1 MQKKLF
7 YANNKKSFYRFTAAV
22 VIAHVLPSSAQA
34 EDDAPNKASVL
45 EVPKIEVIGTTPLP
59 GIGVPLEKFPANVQ
73 NISAE
78 KIGKQKAL
86 GIADFIDQNSGS
98 VTAGAGQNNPFQPD
112 ISFRGFAAS
121 PLLGTPMGLSVY
133 MDGVRIN
140 ESFGDVVN
148 WDLIPQSAISSVQ
161 LIPGSNP
168 VFGLNTLGGAL
179 SINTKSGLHYP
190 GYRAQAY
197 AGLFGRRAFEF
208 DAGGRDD
215 KLDYFVTGNI
225 FSERGWRE
233 HSTSSVKQLFG
244 KFGYEDDDTDFDL
257 SFNFADNTLEGVQAL
272 PVSMLNNP
280 RQAYTYPD
288 RTNNKLATVNL
299 KASDFIGGN
308 EEHLIAGN
316 IYLRKLKSDT
326 FSSNLNAD
334 YDGSPYDG
342 TPNSIQAFNDTHVVD
357 QTGYGAALQYTSL
370 APIGNYQN
378 QLVVGASADVG
389 RADFTQSNQPAIF
402 TADRGT
408 SATVPFR
415 IDTLAKTRNDYFGL
429 LFTDSLSID
438 KQWTLTLSG
447 RYNQAKVKIEDVSG
461 TNSALNGNHTFH
473 RFNPAVGMNYSPSS
487 ALTAYASYNEGMRAP
502 SPVELTCADPAAPCK
517 LPNNFLADPPLKPVI
532 SKTIETGARGK
543 LGNGAQWNLAIFR
556 TDLSDDIQF
565 ISSGGAINAGYFQN
579 VGTTRRQ
586 GMEWGIAD
594 KFGALDLTVRYSFI
608 RATYESA
615 FTAHSPN
622 NSSADANGDVAVQ
635 PGNKLTGIPQQA
647 FKFRA
652 EYNWDENFSMGA
664 NWIAVSSQY
673 PRGNENNLDANGKIP
688 GYGVINFDAR
698 YQANKELNL
707 FIKINNLLNNKYY
720 TFGVLG
726 ENFFTGPGNTY
737 DLANTRPELFVSSA
751 APLGAWFG
759 VEYKFG
765 GTS

>member
-1 MQKKLF
+1 MQKKCF
-7 YANNKKSFYRFTAAV
+7 YAGDKKTYRLLTAALIAN
-22 VIAHVLPSSAQA
+22 VISQPVFA
-34 EDDAPNKASVL
+34 EDNAPNKASVL

-59 GIGVPLEKFPANVQ
+59 GIGVPLEKVPGNVQ

-86 GIADFIDQNSGS
+86 GIADFIDQNGGS

-190 GYRAQAY
+190 GYRAQVY
-197 AGLFGRRAFEF
+197 GGSFGRKAFEF
-208 DAGGRDD
+208 DVGGKED
-215 KLDYFVTGNI
+215 KWDYFVTGNI
-225 FSERGWRE
+225 FKERGWRE

-257 SFNFADNTLEGVQAL
+257 SVNFADNTLEGVQAL
-272 PVSMLNNP
+272 PVSMLGTP
-280 RQAYTYPD
+280 KQAYTWPD
-288 RTNNKLATVNL
+288 RTHNKLASVNL
-299 KASDFIGGN
+299 KASDFIGSSG
-308 EEHLIAGN
+308 EHVIAGN

-326 FSSNLNAD
+326 FSSNLND
-334 YDGSPYDG
+334 EFDG
-342 TPNSIQAFNDTHVVD
+342 TPDHPDQAFNDTHIVD
-357 QTGYGAALQYTSL
+357 QTGYGVAAQYTNL
-370 APIGNYQN
+370 APWGGYKN
-378 QLVVGASADVG
+378 QLVVGVSVDAG
-389 RADFTQSNQPAIF
+389 RTDFSQSDQPAIF
-402 TADRGT
+402 TPDRGT
-408 SATVPFR
+408 SATGPFV
-415 IDTLAKTRNDYFGL
+415 IDTLAKTRNDYYGL
-429 LFTDSLSID
+429 FFTDNLSLNKD
-438 KQWTLTLSG
+438 WALTLSG
-447 RYNQAKVKIEDVSG
+447 RYNRAKIKIEDTSG
-461 TNSALNGNHTFH
+461 TNPDLNGDHTFN
-473 RFNPAVGMNYSPSS
+473 RFNPAIGINYAPSA

-532 SKTIETGARGK
+532 SKTMELGARGK
-543 LGNGAQWNLAIFR
+543 FSGDTRWSAALFR
-556 TDLSDDIQF
+556 TDLTDDIQF

-579 VGTTRRQ
+579 VGKTRRQ
-586 GMEWGIAD
+586 GMELGIAD
-594 KFGALDLTVRYSFI
+594 KIGELDLSARYSFI
-608 RATYESA
+608 RATYESG

-622 NSSADANGDVAVQ
+622 NSSADANGDIAVA
-635 PGNKLTGIPQQA
+635 PGNQLTGIPQQA
-647 FKFRA
+647 FKLRA
-652 EYNWDENFSMGA
+652 DYHFDDNFSIGA

-673 PRGNENNLDANGKIP
+673 PRGNENNQDGNGKISS
-688 GYGVINFDAR
+688 YSVINLDAR
-698 YQANKELNL
+698 YQVNKELNF
-707 FIKINNLLNNKYY
+707 FIKINNLLDRKYY

-737 DLANTRPELFVSSA
+737 DRINTRPELFVSSA
-751 APLGAWFG
+751 APIGAWLG
-759 VEYKFG
+759 VEYKFSEKSSG
-765 GTS
+765 KK

>member
-1 MQKKLF
+1 MQKNYRVIVTALL
-7 YANNKKSFYRFTAAV
+7 ANIIS
-22 VIAHVLPSSAQA
+22 AHA
-34 EDDAPNKASVL
+34 EEGSPNKASVL
-45 EVPKIEVIGTTPLP
+45 EVPKIEVVGTTPLP
-59 GIGVPLEKFPANVQ
+59 GIGVPLEKVPANVQ
-73 NISAE
+73 NTGAE

-86 GIADFIDQNSGS
+86 GIADFIDQNGGS

-148 WDLIPQSAISSVQ
+148 WDLIPQSAVASVQ

-179 SINTKSGLHYP
+179 SINTKTGQHYP

-197 AGLFGRRAFEF
+197 GGSYGRKAVEF
-208 DAGGRDD
+208 DVGGKEDR
-215 KLDYFVTGNI
+215 LDYFVTGNI
-225 FSERGWRE
+225 FKERGWRE

-257 SFNFADNTLEGVQAL
+257 SLNFADNTLEGVQAL
-272 PVSMLNNP
+272 PVSMLGTP
-280 RQAYTYPD
+280 KQAYTYPD

-299 KASDFIGGN
+299 KASDFIGGSGN
-308 EEHLIAGN
+308 HLIAGN

-334 YDGSPYDG
+334 YDG
-342 TPNSIQAFNDTHVVD
+342 TTATEQAFNDTHVVD
-357 QTGYGAALQYTSL
+357 QTGYGTAIQYTSL
-370 APIGNYQN
+370 VPIADYKN
-378 QLVVGASADVG
+378 QLVVGVSVDSGRSDFSQAS
-389 RADFTQSNQPAIF
+389 QPAIF

-408 SATVPFR
+408 LATGLFTVG
-415 IDTLAKTRNDYFGL
+415 TLAKTRNDYYGI

-438 KQWTLTLSG
+438 KEWTLTLSG

-461 TNSALNGNHTFH
+461 TDPKLNGDHTFN
-473 RFNPAVGMNYSPSS
+473 RFNPAIGINYVPSA
-487 ALTAYASYNEGMRAP
+487 ALTTYASYNEGMRAP
-502 SPVELTCADPAAPCK
+502 SPVELTCADPTAPCK
-517 LPNNFLADPPLKPVI
+517 LPNNFLADPALKPVI
-532 SKTIETGARGK
+532 SKTVEVGGRGK
-543 LGNGAQWNLAIFR
+543 LDGDIKWSAALFR
-556 TDLSDDIQF
+556 TDLLDDIQF

-579 VGTTRRQ
+579 VGKTRRQ
-586 GMEWGIAD
+586 GMELGLASKI
-594 KFGALDLTVRYSFI
+594 GALDISARYSFI

-622 NSSADANGDVAVQ
+622 NSSADAITGDVAVT
-635 PGNKLTGIPQQA
+635 PGNQLTGIPQQA
-647 FKFRA
+647 FKLRA
-652 EYNWDENFSMGA
+652 DYDFDEKLSVGV

-673 PRGNENNLDANGKIP
+673 PRGNENNQDVNGKIP
-688 GYGVINFDAR
+688 GYAVINFDAH
-698 YQANKELNL
+698 YQPNKELNF
-707 FIKINNLLNNKYY
+707 FIKINNLLNKKYY

-737 DLANTRPELFVSSA
+737 DRITARPELFVSSA
-751 APLGAWFG
+751 APIGAWIG
-759 VEYKFG
+759 VEYKFADKV
-765 GTS
+765 SAKK